1 MEMWNGSV
9 AMQALDWD
17 VSANISC
24 LQCGSST
31 KTGILV
37 FFFLSAKV
45 LQERDILPCQGASTE
60 HVQGQRNPFMRTH
73 FLTAFACLGNIYALL
88 YRPRKCSL
96 TIEIEMEEED
106 P

>member
-1 MEMWNGSV
+1 MWNGSV

-37 FFFLSAKV
+37 FFFYLPRCSKKEIFFLAKEQV
-45 LQERDILPCQGASTE
+45 QSTFKDR
-60 HVQGQRNPFMRTH
+60 GT
-73 FLTAFACLGNIYALL
+73 LL
-88 YRPRKCSL
+88 
-96 TIEIEMEEED
+96 
-106 P
+106 